1 MAVAADLH
9 RDFLILA
16 LRRPAAGAEAAKAAR
31 FTLFF
36 CDITIAFFPSFVNRE
51 LPLCLFYEKREKE
64 KMQYRKYDLQCFSHP
79 FVLQWK
85 KIPAGD
91 LPANKRKA

>member
-36 CDITIAFFPSFVNRE
+36 CDITIAFF
-51 LPLCLFYEKREKE
+51 LCLSIGNCRFARFMQKEKRKNA
-64 KMQYRKYDLQCFSHP
+64 
-79 FVLQWK
+79 
-85 KIPAGD
+85 I
-91 LPANKRKA
+91 

>member
-16 LRRPAAGAEAAKAAR
+16 LRRPAAGAEAAKTAR

-36 CDITIAFFPSFVNRE
+36 CDITIAFFSSFVNRE
-51 LPLCLFYEKREKE
+51 LPLCPLYAEREK
-64 KMQYRKYDLQCFSHP
+64 KNA
-79 FVLQWK
+79 
-85 KIPAGD
+85 I
-91 LPANKRKA
+91 